1 MATVYDVLK
10 GIHQAA
16 ANAYDGAHDE
26 KISSDGVARKA
37 GLTREEGDVV
47 LDSRLMDG
55 FNVSFMGDKLVLK
68 YQGECRL
75 SDTHDRNK
83 FENDITSR
91 IKDIVKYLKKE
102 YKSLTGD
109 ALTLTKVGEIDI
121 LVQYISRVR
130 CSVQASCIYNVAGL
144 KGVVSVREPSD
155 EKRLDNAIKDWLS
168 LGKNNVSH

>member
-47 LDSRLMDG
+47 LDSRIMDG
-55 FNVSFMGDKLVLK
+55 FNVSIMGDKLALK

-75 SDTHDRNK
+75 KDTHDRNK
-83 FENDITSR
+83 FENDIMSK
-91 IKDIVKYLKKE
+91 IKEIVKYLKKE

-109 ALTLTKVGEIDI
+109 ALTLTKVGEPDI

-130 CSVQASCIYNVAGL
+130 CSVQASCIYNVGGL
-144 KGVVSVREPSD
+144 KNVDSVREPSD

>member
-26 KISSDGVARKA
+26 KISPDGVARKA

-47 LDSRLMDG
+47 LSSRLMDG
-55 FNVSFMGDKLVLK
+55 FNVSLMGDKLILK

-75 SDTHDRNK
+75 SDTHDRNR
-83 FENDITSR
+83 FENDIVSR

-109 ALTLTKVGEIDI
+109 TLTLTKVGEPDI
-121 LVQYISRVR
+121 LVQYI
-130 CSVQASCIYNVAGL
+130 I
-144 KGVVSVREPSD
+144 
-155 EKRLDNAIKDWLS
+155 
-168 LGKNNVSH
+168 

>member
-26 KISSDGVARKA
+26 KISHDGKARKA
-37 GLTREEGDVV
+37 GLNREEGDVV

-55 FNVSFMGDKLVLK
+55 FNVSFMGDKLILK

-83 FENDITSR
+83 FENEIHAK

-102 YKSLTGD
+102 YKDLTKD
-109 ALTLTKVGEIDI
+109 TLTLTKIGDSEI

-130 CSVQASCIYNVAGL
+130 CTVQASCIYNVGGL
-144 KGVVSVREPSD
+144 KDVVSVREPSD
-155 EKRLDNAIKDWLS
+155 EKRLDKAVRNWLS
-168 LGKNNVSH
+168 LGKNDVPR